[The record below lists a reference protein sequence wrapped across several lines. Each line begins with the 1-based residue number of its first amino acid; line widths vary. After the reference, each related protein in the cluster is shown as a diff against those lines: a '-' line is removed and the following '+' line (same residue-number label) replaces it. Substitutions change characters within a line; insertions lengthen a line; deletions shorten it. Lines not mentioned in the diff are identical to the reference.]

1 MTSQSEPT
9 TSSVRQK
16 SFWSL
21 TFIGLRYR
29 NFRLVWLGSVT
40 EHTGEFMEIAAILWL
55 VNELTHSPLWL
66 TVVGSCRFI
75 SMIFFPPLGGVVAE
89 RIDRRRLL
97 IVSLIGS
104 TLLSTCLAVL
114 AVTGII
120 NLVHLIVISLLSGVA
135 MSFNHPARQTI
146 VPNLVNREH
155 LLNAISLDTL
165 SVHMSRATG
174 NLIVGYLMVFLGI
187 WPIFVIRAVG
197 CLIAITLLLQARVP
211 ATPPAT
217 RTEAPWRNLAQ
228 GFRYLRGNR
237 LMLILVI
244 LYALPYM
251 AQNTYINFL
260 PVFAND
266 ILRVGA
272 VGYGYLQG
280 APGIGAI
287 IFMILLGLMTY
298 YKNKFR
304 LLIGSGI
311 LLSIGLLS
319 LSASPWFA
327 LSLPL
332 IVIIGGMVTV
342 FAAVETTLIQGTV
355 SDEVRGRVLSW
366 REILFGLGPT
376 GSILFGAI
384 AQYTGVPY
392 ALGMLGIIC
401 LVVSLLLIFLYPRFK
416 GMD

>member
-1 MTSQSEPT
+1 MLESEPT
-9 TSSVRQK
+9 TSSGQQK

-21 TFIGLRYR
+21 TFVGLRYR

-75 SMIFFPPLGGVVAE
+75 SMILFPLLGGVVA
-89 RIDRRRLL
+89 DRVNRRKLL
-97 IVSLIGS
+97 IVALTGS
-104 TLLSTCLAVL
+104 GLLSACLAVL
-114 AVTGII
+114 AATGIV
-120 NLVHLIVISLLSGVA
+120 NLVHLIVISLLGGIA

-165 SVHMSRATG
+165 SVHMSRALGTP
-174 NLIVGYLMVFLGI
+174 IAGYLMVLLGV
-187 WPIFVIRAVG
+187 WTIFVIRAVG
-197 CLIAITLLLQARVP
+197 CLIAISLLLQARVP
-211 ATPPAT
+211 ATPPAA
-217 RTEAPWRNLAQ
+217 RTEAPWHNLAQ
-228 GFRYLRGNR
+228 GFRYLRSNT
-237 LMLILVI
+237 LILILVL

-260 PVFAND
+260 PIFAND
-266 ILRVGA
+266 ILHVGA

-287 IFMILLGLMTY
+287 IFMIALGLMTY
-298 YKNKFR
+298 YKGKFR
-304 LLIGSGI
+304 LVIGSGLI
-311 LLSIGLLS
+311 MSIGLLI
-319 LSASPWFA
+319 LAVSPWFA

-332 IVIIGGMVTV
+332 IVLIGGMVTIFV
-342 FAAVETTLIQGTV
+342 AVETTLIQGTIP
-355 SDEVRGRVLSW
+355 DEVRGRILSW

-376 GSILFGAI
+376 GSIIFGAI
-384 AQYTGVPY
+384 AQYTGVPFS
-392 ALGMLGIIC
+392 LGILGVIC
-401 LVVSLLLIFLYPRFK
+401 LVVSLLLILLLPRFK
-416 GMD
+416 DMD

>member
-1 MTSQSEPT
+1 
-9 TSSVRQK
+9 
-16 SFWSL
+16 
-21 TFIGLRYR
+21 
-29 NFRLVWLGSVT
+29 
-40 EHTGEFMEIAAILWL
+40 
-55 VNELTHSPLWL
+55 
-66 TVVGSCRFI
+66 
-75 SMIFFPPLGGVVAE
+75 
-89 RIDRRRLL
+89 
-97 IVSLIGS
+97 
-104 TLLSTCLAVL
+104 
-114 AVTGII
+114 
-120 NLVHLIVISLLSGVA
+120 

-146 VPNLVNREH
+146 VPNLVDREH

-174 NLIVGYLMVFLGI
+174 TPIAGYLIFLLGI

-197 CLIAITLLLQARVP
+197 CLISISLLSQARVP
-211 ATPPAT
+211 ATPPNT
-217 RTEAPWRNLAQ
+217 RTEAPWRSLAQ
-228 GFRYLRGNR
+228 GFRYLRSNT
-237 LMLILVI
+237 LLLILV
-244 LYALPYM
+244 LLFALPYM

-266 ILRVGA
+266 ILGVGA

-280 APGIGAI
+280 APGLGAI

-311 LLSIGLLS
+311 ILAIGLLT
-319 LSASPWFA
+319 LTASPWFA

-332 IVIIGGMVTV
+332 IVIIGGMVTIFV
-342 FAAVETTLIQGTV
+342 AVETTLIQGTV
-355 SDEVRGRVLSW
+355 PDEVRGRVLSW

-384 AQYTGVPY
+384 AQYTGVPFS
-392 ALGMLGIIC
+392 LGILGVIC
-401 LVVSLLLIFLYPRFK
+401 LVVSLLLILLFPRFK